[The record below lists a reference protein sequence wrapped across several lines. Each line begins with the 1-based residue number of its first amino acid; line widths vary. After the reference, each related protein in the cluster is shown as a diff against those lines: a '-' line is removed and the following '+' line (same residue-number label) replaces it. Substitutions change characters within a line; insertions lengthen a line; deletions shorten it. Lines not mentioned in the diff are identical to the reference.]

1 MSRDRGRPT
10 RGDKKNMMTSKKL
23 TPALLMSVAA
33 FAVTAA
39 VVQAAPAP
47 PKAKI
52 SPAQA
57 KASAV
62 KKIPGKATAAK
73 YEFEDGHWQ
82 YAVTVVDKAG
92 QMYEAEVNS
101 TTGKVTATEKTSAAE
116 EKTEAAADAKAAR
129 KAKQTGHAAM
139 APAKAEAGE
148 KGEKGEKPD

>member
-1 MSRDRGRPT
+1 
-10 RGDKKNMMTSKKL
+10 MTSTKL

-39 VVQAAPAP
+39 AQAAPAP

-52 SPAQA
+52 SPKTAMA
-57 KASAV
+57 NAV

-82 YAVTVVDKAG
+82 YAVTVVKG
-92 QMYEAEVNS
+92 SQMYEVEVNS
-101 TTGKVTATEKTSAAE
+101 TTGKVTDTEKTSPAE
-116 EKTEAAADAKAAR
+116 EKAEAAADAKAAM
-129 KAKQTGHAAM
+129 KAKGTAHAAT